1 MGEEGGGRNVL
12 TKGIFSIILLN
23 NVLIYMKNSYFLAS
37 LGEQGVNKML
47 QYTCMHTHAGAHT
60 HTRTHIQFLPQAD
73 WASVSVQ

>member
-1 MGEEGGGRNVL
+1 MGEEGGGHNVL

-37 LGEQGVNKML
+37 LGELGDNKML
-47 QYTCMHTHAGAHT
+47 QYTCMHTHTHADTHT
-60 HTRTHIQFLPQAD
+60 HKKKKILPQAD